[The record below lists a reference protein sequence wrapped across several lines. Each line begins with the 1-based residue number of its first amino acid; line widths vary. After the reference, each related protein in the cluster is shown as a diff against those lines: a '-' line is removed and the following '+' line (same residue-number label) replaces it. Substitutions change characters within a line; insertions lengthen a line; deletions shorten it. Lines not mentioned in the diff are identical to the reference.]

1 MSTVIKSRI
10 MRWLG
15 LVALMRERSG
25 AYRLWW
31 GDLRK
36 IDRLEK
42 LGVDERIIL
51 KWMFRNCYHKVL
63 TVLLCLRVGIGGST
77 CECGVEP
84 SGSIKCNGFID

>member
-1 MSTVIKSRI
+1 

-15 LVALMRERSG
+15 LVARMVEKSG
-25 AYRLWW
+25 AYRVSW

-51 KWMFRNCYHKVL
+51 K
-63 TVLLCLRVGIGGST
+63 
-77 CECGVEP
+77 
-84 SGSIKCNGFID
+84 